1 MLKRKTKKRIV
12 RGKKRKNGG
21 AAAAAYEPLAAAS
34 SESEA
39 YKKKFTMENLEEDFK
54 PGVTMQSSDL
64 KDVIPKSLLILAKK
78 PKVPYPSQHDLMNMV
93 DRRVQDEAADK
104 THREYNSS
112 MTFKELTAYL
122 HRKSINPGPD
132 DYYITS
138 NPIVEL
144 DQDETQLVDGERQ
157 VLSGLSCEDVE
168 KIKKEMPTGLT
179 FRLLC
184 IIGEYRNAMFF
195 IFEDILRGDNYR
207 RRRRVFIRITNKETL
222 ERLTIARRSRVQH
235 VRERSVDSRSTIT
248 KVKDMFTS
256 LKTSMRKPKPKP
268 IHKTKHEGGGMKKS
282 RKSRKYRR

>member
-21 AAAAAYEPLAAAS
+21 AAAAAYEPLEAAS
-34 SESEA
+34 SDSEA

-54 PGVTMQSSDL
+54 PGVTTQSNDL
-64 KDVIPKSLLILAKK
+64 KPLVRYLKLLLTLAKK
-78 PKVPYPSQHDLMNMV
+78 PKVPYPRRMV
-93 DRRVQDEAADK
+93 DRFDQDDAEK

-112 MTFKELTAYL
+112 MTFKELTDYL

-132 DYYITS
+132 DYYVTS

-144 DQDETQLVDGERQ
+144 DQDETQTVDDGECQ

-184 IIGEYRNAMFF
+184 IIGKYRDAMFF

-207 RRRRVFIRITNKETL
+207 RRRRVFIRITNTETFKRI
-222 ERLTIARRSRVQH
+222 ERACMSRFEH
-235 VRERSVDSRSTIT
+235 VRERLHVESPPFMS
-248 KVKDMFTS
+248 KVKDVFTS
-256 LKTSMRKPKPKP
+256 LKTSMRKPKPNP
-268 IHKTKHEGGGMKKS
+268 THKTKHEGGGMKKS

>member
-34 SESEA
+34 SDSEA

-54 PGVTMQSSDL
+54 PGVTTQSNDL
-64 KDVIPKSLLILAKK
+64 KPLIRDLKLLLTLAKK
-78 PKVPYPSQHDLMNMV
+78 PKVPYPRQYDRMV
-93 DRRVQDEAADK
+93 DRFDQDDAEK

-112 MTFKELTAYL
+112 MTFKELTDYL

-132 DYYITS
+132 DYYVTS

-144 DQDETQLVDGERQ
+144 DQDETQTVDDGECQ

-184 IIGEYRNAMFF
+184 IIGKYRDAMFF

-222 ERLTIARRSRVQH
+222 ERLNTARRSRIQH
-235 VRERSVDSRSTIT
+235 VRERSVDSRPTTMT

-256 LKTSMRKPKPKP
+256 LKTSMRKPKPNPK
-268 IHKTKHEGGGMKKS
+268 HKTKHEGGGMKKS
-282 RKSRKYRR
+282 RKYRR